1 MPPLTKTPQ
10 PNPAGP
16 LNGSTNYQSLDSL
29 IHSYPYL
36 DVEVNSS
43 NLFEGA
49 WKVVSSIFTSWKH
62 EDVKFQQCK
71 DGITNQ
77 LVKVTHTPDN
87 MSVLVRAYGK
97 GSELIIDRKQE
108 LINLCPPLYARFVN
122 GLVYGFIDGT
132 VSTVEDMFDSR
143 KANLIATR
151 LARWHKVKPL
161 GDSDPNSHENTKLW
175 STMRKWLQSVPSRYE
190 DPQTQETFAKSVSM
204 QKLDDEL
211 NFLEKTLNRLN
222 SPIVFSHNDLL
233 YGNIIY
239 SNNMGKLIS
248 FFLYELISGNNAFN
262 MELRFTE
269 SASFIDY
276 EYGMMAPRGFDIGN
290 HFNEYAGFECDYNNY
305 PDKPYQMKWFEWY
318 LTASQG
324 NAPSSEELE
333 ALYQEVEHY
342 SLASH
347 LYWGLWALCQ
357 AMVSDI
363 DFSYMDYAVMRF
375 TEYEKRKSE
384 VFGSL

>member
-10 PNPAGP
+10 PNLSGP
-16 LNGSTNYQSLDSL
+16 LNGSTNYQSLESL

-36 DVEVNSS
+36 DVEVSSS

-49 WKVVSSIFTSWKH
+49 WKVVSSIFTTWKQ
-62 EDVKFQQCK
+62 EDIKFHQCK

-77 LVKVTHTPDN
+77 LVKVTHTPNN

-108 LINLCPPLYARFVN
+108 LINIITLSSQNLCPPLYARFVN

-190 DPQTQETFAKSVSM
+190 DPKTQETFAKSVSM

-239 SNNMGKLIS
+239 SNNM
-248 FFLYELISGNNAFN
+248 
-262 MELRFTE
+262 E

-305 PDKPYQMKWFEWY
+305 PDKSYQIKWFEWY

-324 NAPSSEELE
+324 SAPSSEELE
-333 ALYQEVEHY
+333 ALYQEVDHY

-375 TEYEKRKSE
+375 AEYEKRKSE
-384 VFGSL
+384 VFGGV